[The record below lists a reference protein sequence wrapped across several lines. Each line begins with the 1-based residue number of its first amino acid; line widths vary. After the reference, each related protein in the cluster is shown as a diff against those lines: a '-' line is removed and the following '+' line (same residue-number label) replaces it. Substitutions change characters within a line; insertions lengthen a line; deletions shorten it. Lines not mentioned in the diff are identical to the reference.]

1 MKVSAQASHGT
12 CSIRQG
18 KKVTGQAYGRLSAD
32 FSAHQQ
38 DTSAIVQIA
47 GTPWGRWGGIWGIL
61 GSDPGN
67 LLGWPAVPSSSG
79 RGRAMRGYD
88 RQISQRLG
96 GFCLWASL
104 A

>member
-47 GTPWGRWGGIWGIL
+47 GTPWGRWGGFGGSWAVIL
-61 GSDPGN
+61 GTFWAGPPFP
-67 LLGWPAVPSSSG
+67 LVPAGGG
-79 RGRAMRGYD
+79 R
-88 RQISQRLG
+88 
-96 GFCLWASL
+96 
-104 A
+104 

>member
-47 GTPWGRWGGIWGIL
+47 GTPWGRWGGFGGSWAVIL
-61 GSDPGN
+61 GTFWAGPPFP
-67 LLGWPAVPSSSG
+67 LVPA

-88 RQISQRLG
+88 RQISHRLG
-96 GFCLWASL
+96 GFCLWPL
-104 A
+104 